1 MADVISIEYGDSI
14 QMDILL
20 HEKDLTTISD
30 KVVQV
35 KGSIKG
41 TKDGPSGNDAPSET

>member
-1 MADVISIEYGDSI
+1 MADVISIDYGDSI

-35 KGSIKG
+35 KGTITV
-41 TKDGPSGNDAPSET
+41 TKDGPPGNGAPSEM